1 MYRMTGD
8 IFSGPYG
15 KRKVFQICK
24 HLHRNAC
31 MHAVQMW

>member
-1 MYRMTGD
+1 MFRMTGD

-24 HLHRNAC
+24 HLPAC
-31 MHAVQMW
+31 VQCR